1 MPVSSRFK
9 EGLFPSFQSF
19 DGAVFQSVHVKWNSR
34 QEKQHRC
41 RWVSC
46 LCESNCNKAD
56 CHASWDSMP
65 PLSSLFPS
73 WKGVASVSE
82 VLLPGWVW
90 LILQQ
95 PTSSLQFP
103 TASTLCGAAVMFELG
118 KDQGAHKADSQATYI
133 YNFSTWYV
141 DNFRM
146 VAIWVPPKLATWPQL
161 WTFEIGLWPS
171 CGSTCSRIKVLG
183 SWQGWMCT
191 AHLADSLGLLDGI
204 TSRNTAIGTQRLG
217 WLSLTLKH
225 LQHLPSHFPFH
236 NAQGVHGAFLG
247 HLSSYSFVL
256 LAIFYMQ
263 CGPNMLNRTG
273 RCVVMSDDES
283 WVYNINWSNT

>member
-1 MPVSSRFK
+1 MYVRFGCWDPHQWCHLNPFDSRSFKKSVQTWNHRHQLLTELRNQGHIEVEEEVLGAKAQRGLQMQMMEKKWKEDWSQANSWKWAVHLAGAHLEAESGWSLFLRILNFMPVSSRFK

-34 QEKQHRC
+34 QEKQHRY

-146 VAIWVPPKLATWPQL
+146 VAIWVPPKLATWP
-161 WTFEIGLWPS
+161 
-171 CGSTCSRIKVLG
+171 
-183 SWQGWMCT
+183 
-191 AHLADSLGLLDGI
+191 
-204 TSRNTAIGTQRLG
+204 
-217 WLSLTLKH
+217 
-225 LQHLPSHFPFH
+225 
-236 NAQGVHGAFLG
+236 
-247 HLSSYSFVL
+247 
-256 LAIFYMQ
+256 
-263 CGPNMLNRTG
+263 
-273 RCVVMSDDES
+273 
-283 WVYNINWSNT
+283 

>member
-1 MPVSSRFK
+1 MFGCIKCMSDLAVGTRTNDVIWIHLIAGASRRVFKLETIDISCSQSFATRVISKLKRKCWEQRRREGCKCKWWKKKWKEDWSQANSWKWAVHLAGAHLEAESGWSLFLRILNFMPVSSRFK

-34 QEKQHRC
+34 QEKQHRY

-146 VAIWVPPKLATWPQL
+146 VAIWVPPKLATWP
-161 WTFEIGLWPS
+161 
-171 CGSTCSRIKVLG
+171 
-183 SWQGWMCT
+183 
-191 AHLADSLGLLDGI
+191 
-204 TSRNTAIGTQRLG
+204 
-217 WLSLTLKH
+217 
-225 LQHLPSHFPFH
+225 
-236 NAQGVHGAFLG
+236 
-247 HLSSYSFVL
+247 
-256 LAIFYMQ
+256 
-263 CGPNMLNRTG
+263 
-273 RCVVMSDDES
+273 
-283 WVYNINWSNT
+283 

>member
-1 MPVSSRFK
+1 MYVRFGCWDPHQWCHLDPFDSQSFKTSVQTWNQSTSAAHRASQPGSYRSWRGSAGSKGAERVANANDGTKKWKEDWSQANSWKWAVHLAGAHLEAESGWSLFLRILNFMPVSSRFK

-34 QEKQHRC
+34 QEKQHRY

-146 VAIWVPPKLATWPQL
+146 VAIWVPPKLATWP
-161 WTFEIGLWPS
+161 
-171 CGSTCSRIKVLG
+171 
-183 SWQGWMCT
+183 
-191 AHLADSLGLLDGI
+191 
-204 TSRNTAIGTQRLG
+204 
-217 WLSLTLKH
+217 
-225 LQHLPSHFPFH
+225 
-236 NAQGVHGAFLG
+236 
-247 HLSSYSFVL
+247 
-256 LAIFYMQ
+256 
-263 CGPNMLNRTG
+263 
-273 RCVVMSDDES
+273 
-283 WVYNINWSNT
+283 